1 MLNKENLLQAEKFV
15 RDIPGWLFDMEVYRE
30 SESNSVNCNT
40 VGCALGHLTALFPE
54 LVEYTKDGDIKYWE
68 IPYSFFGMEDDKAI
82 NYCFASE
89 WDKIDNTQTGCA
101 DRIRLVADY
110 GEAAARELWKQTCDK
125 YKLVF

>member
-1 MLNKENLLQAEKFV
+1 MLNKENLLEAEKFV
-15 RDIPGWLFDMEVYRE
+15 RAIPGRLFDMELYRE
-30 SESNSVNCNT
+30 DESNSVECKS

-54 LVEYTKDGDIKYWE
+54 LVPYTGDGEIMFWE
-68 IPYSFFGMEDDKAI
+68 IPFNFFGMEDDKAI

-101 DRIRLVADY
+101 DRIRFVMDY
-110 GEAAARELWKQTCDK
+110 GETAAREEWRKICSE